1 MAYLD
6 SGVKSSDLA
15 SNTTLCVTMGEVQV
29 GLFRTS
35 DALFAIDNVCPHRG
49 APLHDGFV
57 HDGAVTCPWHQWD
70 FRLSDG
76 ECLNVPKVHVKS
88 YAVEDREGSI
98 WIDLEE
104 TKGEA

>member
-6 SGVKSSDLA
+6 SGIKSDELA
-15 SNTTLCVTMGEVQV
+15 ANSSLCVMLGENQV

-35 DALFAIDNVCPHRG
+35 DGLFAIDNVCPHKG
-49 APLHDGFV
+49 APLHDGFI

-76 ECLNVPKVHVKS
+76 ECLNVPKVRVAN
-88 YAVEDREGSI
+88 YAVEEREGAI
-98 WIDLEE
+98 WIDLDR
-104 TKGEA
+104 KGT